1 MYSIKS
7 LRNNLNDIMKQKGI
21 RVKDIQESTGLN
33 RNTIYK
39 ILSGQSKNPTAT
51 NLRLISQALGIS
63 VNYLFDNNVEVE
75 NFHTLSNEEV
85 NIYMEASIAILNLIQ
100 QKNKQLSLNQIA
112 SKTKEIYEYTLKN
125 KLSTVDDK
133 FINWIIDKDF

>member
-7 LRNNLNDIMKQKGI
+7 LQNNLNDIMKQKGI

-85 NIYMEASIAILNLIQ
+85 SIYMEASIAILNLIK

-112 SKTKEIYEYTLKN
+112 SKTREIYEYTLKN